1 MKGPL
6 ADYYHWE
13 ETGRGIRIYMHSAMV
28 DRLQAEVL
36 RAAAC
41 GPDSGTEAGGILLG
55 RTEEDHGKT
64 IAIVD
69 DFVPVLC
76 SHGGGRLYD
85 VSGDDSVNLEAA
97 LLRAALAGCA
107 DADAPAILGYY
118 RSHLRE
124 GMSLS
129 AADLQVIDS
138 YFQAPASVFLLIK
151 TVAGGNACTAGF
163 FFWEDG
169 QIQSEF
175 SSLEVALG
183 RASDQA
189 VPTGAAEAL
198 DEAAGELPAELT
210 ALFETPV
217 APEPPALRSPS
228 ETTAPAPAPPVKSG
242 SPWLGLW
249 LRAATIVIA
258 IAALVVAVIA
268 YLRAPRP
275 PRDQAAATRPAS
287 VLGLRVERNPPD
299 LLVSWDCNTR
309 EVASTAAPRSPF
321 TMATGRSRKP

>member
-163 FFWEDG
+163 
-169 QIQSEF
+169 
-175 SSLEVALG
+175 SSGKMARSSPNSVRWRLLW
-183 RASDQA
+183 A
-189 VPTGAAEAL
+189 VP
-198 DEAAGELPAELT
+198 PIKP
-210 ALFETPV
+210 F
-217 APEPPALRSPS
+217 PPAQRKHS
-228 ETTAPAPAPPVKSG
+228 TRRQAN
-242 SPWLGLW
+242 
-249 LRAATIVIA
+249 
-258 IAALVVAVIA
+258 
-268 YLRAPRP
+268 YLR
-275 PRDQAAATRPAS
+275 
-287 VLGLRVERNPPD
+287 N
-299 LLVSWDCNTR
+299 
-309 EVASTAAPRSPF
+309 
-321 TMATGRSRKP
+321 